1 MHDEEHRKK
10 LAILIADIIHDLLQ
24 ESDDLADVLEEAQEE
39 GYDVF
44 LTILSGIVIRRHD
57 EKTSV
62 ADQETAVAFEFTESD
77 KQFLA
82 SIGIQAPETDDDA
95 AY

>member
-24 ESDDLADVLEEAQEE
+24 ESDDLADVLEEAQKE

-57 EKTSV
+57 EKTSA
-62 ADQETAVAFEFTESD
+62 ADQETAVEFEFTESD

>member
-24 ESDDLADVLEEAQEE
+24 ESDDLADVLEEAQKE

-57 EKTSV
+57 EKTSA